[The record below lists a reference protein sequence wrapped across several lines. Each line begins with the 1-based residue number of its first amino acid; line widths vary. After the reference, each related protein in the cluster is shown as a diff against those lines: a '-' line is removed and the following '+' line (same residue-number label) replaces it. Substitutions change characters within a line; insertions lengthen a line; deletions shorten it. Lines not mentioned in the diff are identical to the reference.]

1 MQSVSGYLKD
11 KRIQEILGKDF
22 KRARIAGRI
31 IDNGS
36 LAVSRKNVVLHTW
49 LNRNKHSH
57 LEFRITGS
65 SDLIDKSNQYLTQ
78 NMLEG
83 LSLDVLVLMLIIGFM
98 FRSLRMM
105 LISILPNLIPL
116 LITAGIMG
124 ITGIEMKVT
133 ISIIFSIAFGIAI
146 DDTLHLLSRFKL
158 ELNKG
163 RSLPLAMRTTFLSTG
178 KAMILTAMVI
188 ASGFATLMLSDF
200 KSTFYVG
207 LLISMTLVTALLA
220 ELVLMPV
227 LLVFLY
233 KKTKK
238 S

>member
-1 MQSVSGYLKD
+1 VSK
-11 KRIQEILGKDF
+11 
-22 KRARIAGRI
+22 
-31 IDNGS
+31 
-36 LAVSRKNVVLHTW
+36 KNKQLNNW
-49 LNRNKHSH
+49 LQREGCGH
-57 LEFRITGS
+57 LNFRITGS

-83 LSLDVLVLMLIIGFM
+83 LSLDVLVLMLIIGLM

-116 LITAGIMG
+116 LISAGIMG
-124 ITGIEMKVT
+124 IAGIEMKVT

-158 ELNKG
+158 EIDKG
-163 RSLPLAMRTTFLSTG
+163 RSLPFAMRTTFLSTG

-207 LLISMTLVTALLA
+207 LLISLTLVIALLA

-233 KKTKK
+233 KKRRKG
-238 S
+238 